1 MLKTV
6 SLSATLMIF
15 WLLMSGIYTPLLIGL
30 GVVSVALT
38 MIIVHRMNIIDQET
52 HPTHILLNLP
62 RFIVYLFI
70 DLVNSSITV
79 VKLVWQVN
87 TPISPTFSTYKIKLK
102 TDVAKVIY
110 ANAITVTPGTIAIDL
125 DGDEITVHALVK
137 EGIDDLMTGEKETKV
152 RQLVE

>member
-1 MLKTV
+1 MLKTI

-30 GVVSVALT
+30 GIVSVALT

-52 HPTHILLNLP
+52 HPTHILRNLP
-62 RFIVYLFI
+62 KFIVYLFI
-70 DLVNSSITV
+70 DLIMSSITV
-79 VKLVWQVN
+79 VKLVWQVKK
-87 TPISPTFSTYKIKLK
+87 PITPTFSTYKIKLK

-125 DGDEITVHALVK
+125 NGDEITVHALVK